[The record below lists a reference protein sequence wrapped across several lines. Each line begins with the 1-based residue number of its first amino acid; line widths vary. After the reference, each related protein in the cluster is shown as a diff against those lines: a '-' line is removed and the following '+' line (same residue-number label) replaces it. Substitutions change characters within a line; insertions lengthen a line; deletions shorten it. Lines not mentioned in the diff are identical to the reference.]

1 MTRWR
6 MWAFAL
12 VLFITHL
19 TAAAGP
25 LRFQISGLSAY
36 GPNVGLALNFIDGG
50 APDNRVDVNGF
61 SGDGSLGTVSTQ
73 GDVVGD
79 LSTGFRLQDSSFFN
93 ELLLSFT
100 GGDSLSFQFEAS
112 AMAPGIGAFA
122 DAFSLYLIDLVTGA
136 TLFDTTDGSG
146 ANALFLQV
154 VDGSDSGLLNVY
166 AAGQAPGVQWS
177 VQPVGTPGTVPE
189 PSTLAAVLLALL
201 LLAACGAVRGS
212 AWPRWRLGVLLLGAG
227 ACVVP
232 AQADDISASV
242 QITRSGF
249 VLNRST
255 NTFDTQVTLTN
266 RAPAAL
272 SGPLWLVL
280 DSIQPANV
288 VHANSYGNTETGK
301 SYVNVPLTGGVLAP
315 GASAT
320 ALVKFINSGLQLT
333 QVNFKVEGEVMDAAN
348 SAQIQVRAVAPNAQ
362 GGPGAALGAGYAVR
376 VDGVVRGVTDAT
388 GRLSLTVPVSA
399 QEVAVSMPPNEG
411 GSAIVQGLVAG
422 QLRVVQVVM
431 DEGKEIYGDSQMRFD
446 QVQQALLSRSAPR
459 ISLRFLDFE
468 RPVRLSKINSIA
480 LLDAGRQVFDFESA
494 FTLAADGTLS
504 AQPAAFFAAVGNRTG
519 RLTLEVVGA
528 DAAGLTHQG
537 SASFFLAD
545 YRVRLQLQAP
555 PSNPGLALAGVVI
568 AGNLLNTDV
577 RFVAQADAAG
587 YITLPDLPAG
597 NLALS
602 GTTAAGG
609 ITYTGGGTAA
619 LTRDSLVRL
628 TLRAPQDVLAG
639 VLAISV
645 QALPAGAPRP
655 ARADARTATPQE
667 RMQRE
672 ALHAALQQVV
682 QPRQPLPEQP
692 ALLAEPT
699 RVSISVTGA
708 GQNQQVERS
717 AQLLVK
723 RGVKKVLLSY
733 TVSTAEYPTYVLAQS
748 IYNDVWSLSV
758 IAGAGTGLFEQT
770 RQINSQLT
778 QEPTW
783 RTNGSTGLI
792 KRELD
797 VEALTTN
804 ADATLIVRATSVNIG
819 DGILPTSVTATL
831 DAGVPLLIGTITP
844 SAMAAGTA
852 NDGSLYSIP
861 RPSGSN
867 VLARTFTVNLTK
879 PAGSTL
885 TSVAVELLNDAGN
898 PLMTVVQDA
907 APGTADVEVLA
918 QTDTTAR
925 LRVRGTISTPAST
938 VAGTPPATR
947 DSGYRFKVKGTDA
960 EGVALEDEKDL
971 SGKRT
976 LWRMPDGRTRYGGR
990 DAGFDDWAARGTY
1003 LWLQTNG
1010 ALVREIN
1017 DISGEHG
1024 RNIGHLSHGR
1034 GTDIDMFHFYVFPG
1048 VTTAVGGGLANF
1060 NALRGDVVTA
1070 FQTIGN
1076 PTPPQPAVDARNRVV
1091 AWVQA
1096 SRTGLTNLANLAS
1109 VERLFYCSGLEASGL
1124 PAGWCRTLL
1133 RSGTAT
1139 RPGAGGVPT
1148 TLDLGLPGYAN
1159 TKLAHNDVHNDHIH
1173 ITLNRTQIGD

>member
-6 MWAFAL
+6 IWALAL
-12 VLFITHL
+12 ALFITHL
-19 TAAAGP
+19 AANAGP
-25 LRFQISGLSAY
+25 LRFQISGLAAY

-50 APDNRVDVNGF
+50 PPDNRVDVYGF

-73 GDVVGD
+73 GDVVGG
-79 LSTGFRLQDSSFFN
+79 LSTGYRLQDSSFFS

-100 GGDSLSFQFEAS
+100 GGDSLSFLFESS
-112 AMAPGIGAFA
+112 AMAPGAGAFA
-122 DAFSLYLIDLVTGA
+122 DAFSLFLIDLGTGA

-154 VDGSDSGLLNVY
+154 VDGSDSGLLDVY
-166 AAGQAPGVQWS
+166 AASQAPGVQWS
-177 VQPVGTPGTVPE
+177 VQPLGTPGTVPE
-189 PSTLAAVLLALL
+189 PSTLAVVALALL
-201 LLAACGAVRGS
+201 LLVARGALRGALCGAVWR
-212 AWPRWRLGVLLLGAG
+212 RWRVGALLLGAA
-227 ACVVP
+227 ACVLP

-242 QITRSGF
+242 QVTRSGF

-266 RAPAAL
+266 RATAPL
-272 SGPLWLVL
+272 SGPLQLVI

-288 VHANSYGNTETGK
+288 VHFNTYGSTEAGK
-301 SYVNVPLTGGVLAP
+301 SYVAVPLVNGVLAA

-320 ALVKFINSGLQLT
+320 VVVKFINGGLQVT
-333 QVNFKVEGEVMDAAN
+333 QVNFKVEGQVMDAAR
-348 SAQIQVRAVAPNAQ
+348 SAQLQLRAVAPNAQ
-362 GGPGAALGAGYAVR
+362 GGPGAALGAGYAVK
-376 VDGVVRGVTDAT
+376 VDGVLRGVTDAN
-388 GRLSLTVPVSA
+388 GRLTLTVPVAA
-399 QEVAVSMPPNEG
+399 QVVSVSMPPNEG
-411 GSAIVQGLVAG
+411 GSATIQGLVAG
-422 QLRVVQVVM
+422 QTRDVQVVVE
-431 DEGKEIYGDSQMRFD
+431 DGKEIYGDGRLRFE
-446 QVQQALLSRSAPR
+446 QVQQGLLSRSAQR

-468 RPVRLSKINSIA
+468 RPVRLATLNNAA
-480 LLDAGRQVFDFESA
+480 LIDAGGRAFNFASV
-494 FTLAADGTLS
+494 FTLASDGTIS
-504 AQPAAFFAAVGNRTG
+504 AAPAAFFAAVGSRSG
-519 RLTLEVVGA
+519 RLTLEVDGE
-528 DAAGLTHQG
+528 DAAGLTYQG
-537 SASFFLAD
+537 RASFYLAD
-545 YRVRLQLQAP
+545 YRVRVQLQAP
-555 PSNPGLALAGVVI
+555 PSNPGLALGGVVI
-568 AGNLLNTDV
+568 SGNLLNTDV

-587 YITLPDLPAG
+587 YITVPDLPAG

-602 GTTAAGG
+602 GSTAAGG

-628 TLRAPQDVLAG
+628 TLRAAQDVLAG
-639 VLAISV
+639 VPAISV

-655 ARADARTATPQE
+655 SASSAREVAPEE
-667 RMQRE
+667 RAQRQ
-672 ALHAALQQVV
+672 ALHASLRAAA
-682 QPRQPLPEQP
+682 P
-692 ALLAEPT
+692 ALPLDEPT

-717 AQLLVK
+717 AQLVVK

-758 IAGAGTGLFEQT
+758 LSNSGGNLFEQT

-797 VEALTTN
+797 VEALTAS

-844 SAMAAGTA
+844 SAMPAGTS

-861 RPSGSN
+861 RPGGSN
-867 VLARTFTVNLTK
+867 VLARTFTVNVTK

-885 TSVAVELLNDAGN
+885 DSVAVELLNDAGN

-918 QTDTTAR
+918 QTDTSAR

-938 VAGTPPATR
+938 VAGTPPPTR

-960 EGVALEDEKDL
+960 DGVALEDEKDL
-971 SGKRT
+971 NGKRA
-976 LWRMPDGRTRYGGR
+976 LWRMPDGRARYGGR

-1024 RNIGHLSHGR
+1024 RDIGHETHER

-1048 VTTAVGGGLANF
+1048 VTTAAGGGLANF
-1060 NALRGDVVTA
+1060 NALRADVVTA

-1076 PTPPQPAVDARNRVV
+1076 PTPPQAAVDARARVV

-1109 VERLFYCSGLEASGL
+1109 VQRLYYCSGPAASGL

-1133 RSGTAT
+1133 LTGTAT
-1139 RPGAGGVPT
+1139 RPGPGGVPQ
-1148 TLDLGLPGYAN
+1148 TLNLGLPAYTN
-1159 TKLAHNDVHNDHIH
+1159 DTLAHNNVHNDHIH
-1173 ITLNRTQIGD
+1173 ITLNRAQIND